1 MEYSRKVIENGE
13 SVMLT
18 FEDAVLEYKNGSI
31 YITVDGLPELMYA
44 FQGDTKRW
52 IEGVIK
58 VGQFGQKAES
68 DSSPDNGEND
78 NRNSGD

>member
-18 FEDAVLEYKNGSI
+18 FEEAVLEFRNGSI
-31 YITVDGLPELMYA
+31 YITVDGMPEVMYA

-52 IEGVIK
+52 IEGVIR
-58 VGQFGQKAES
+58 VGKFEKAES
-68 DSSPDNGEND
+68 DSSPDDGEND
-78 NRNSGD
+78 NRDSGD

>member
-18 FEDAVLEYKNGSI
+18 FEEAVLEFKNGSI
-31 YITVDGLPELMYA
+31 YITVDGMPEVMYA

-52 IEGVIK
+52 IEGVIRIGK
-58 VGQFGQKAES
+58 FEKAES
-68 DSSPDNGEND
+68 DSSPANGED
-78 NRNSGD
+78 NNRDSGD